1 LASHAVSAVGRDLVR
16 QVTARL
22 WQAARHLKSTR
33 GPIRS
38 RAVGCDKSKE
48 DAVGPSE
55 VKLSDQPPT
64 LPLSP
69 PP

>member
-1 LASHAVSAVGRDLVR
+1 MPLANFR
-16 QVTARL
+16 
-22 WQAARHLKSTR
+22 QAARHLKSTR
-33 GPIRS
+33 GPTRS

-48 DAVGPSE
+48 DAVGPSD

>member
-1 LASHAVSAVGRDLVR
+1 MPFANFR
-16 QVTARL
+16 
-22 WQAARHLKSTR
+22 QAARHLKSTR
-33 GPIRS
+33 GPTRS

-48 DAVGPSE
+48 GAVGPSD